1 MIEFIT
7 HYCIQILFS
16 AILALL
22 SWGYKKIA
30 GEVKARQEEMNLLKE
45 SNLALLHDRVF
56 QLGNRYINIGEITC
70 REMDNFD
77 RLYNAYHDLGG
88 NGTGTEIY
96 ERVHDLKLTGE

>member
-1 MIEFIT
+1 MIEFII
-7 HYCIQILFS
+7 HYWIQALFG
-16 AILALL
+16 AILAFI

-30 GEVKARQEEMNLLKE
+30 AEVKARQAEMDLLKE

-77 RLYNAYHDLGG
+77 RLYKAYHDLGG